1 MADVPSALSAI
12 SSSGGRLVLLGS
24 LASSMSCLVGAGAFG
39 LACYY
44 SLWTNL
50 PRLKFAGDDEF
61 TLPDF
66 QEASKIRR
74 TQLPLSMVEADGTDS
89 WSVFQNS
96 NLPEWVNSDGIL
108 FNSPEE
114 FDRIGTLYFKRKL
127 GLSVWS
133 IGPICL
139 PEQSRPRAGKEDGIV
154 SPELCKKWLDQ
165 KPVKSVLYILFGSI
179 NTISAAQMSQLAMAL
194 EFSGKNFIWV
204 VRPPTGFDINS
215 DFNAEKWLPEGF
227 SERMSESG
235 PRVISTE
242 MGTPGRDFVT
252 SLGLCFSESLRVELC
267 D

>member
-1 MADVPSALSAI
+1 M
-12 SSSGGRLVLLGS
+12 
-24 LASSMSCLVGAGAFG
+24 GAGAFG